1 MNAIDDNTTTI
12 AIIKQRLQRALN
24 PSELDIFDDSDAHI
38 GHSGAKNGAGHF
50 LLTIKSDA
58 LNSLSRVAQH
68 QRIYAELDDLIPKKI
83 HALGITIK

>member
-1 MNAIDDNTTTI
+1 ML
-12 AIIKQRLQRALN
+12 KFGWRVSRGL
-24 PSELDIFDDSDAHI
+24 SELDIFDDSDAHI

-68 QRIYAELDDLIPKKI
+68 QRIYAELDDLIPKKS
-83 HALGITIK
+83 TP